1 MELRIEL
8 DADDEGAWT
17 DLTDLL
23 RDEGIAYRYDD
34 ADDPNALG
42 PDPVAVIGLV
52 LSTITTVTA
61 VLTTVMSIRAGRK
74 GKVVAKDGREAEIG
88 TDRGKLG
95 EILQRWI
102 FEDGQKAP

>member
-8 DADDEGAWT
+8 DAADEGAFG

-42 PDPVAVIGLV
+42 PDPIAVINVV
-52 LSTITTVTA
+52 LATITTVTG
-61 VLTTVMSIRAGRK
+61 VLTAVVNLRAGRK
-74 GKVVAKDGREAEIG
+74 GKVVAEDGREAEIG
-88 TDRGKLG
+88 TDEGKLG
-95 EILQRWI
+95 EILRGWI
-102 FEDGQKAP
+102 FEDGPKAP